1 MTKPLKLLD
10 NTINS
15 VEGNKNT
22 LLKVAKNTA
31 LDPRLPFSHAT
42 EIMILQDRICMTMK
56 EAKLRLT
63 ESNRF
68 E

>member
-1 MTKPLKLLD
+1 MVLQ
-10 NTINS
+10 NVS
-15 VEGNKNT
+15 E
-22 LLKVAKNTA
+22 VAKNTA